1 VQSVE
6 KGEEV
11 NCYFFKELSESFV
24 LYPWLFLFSGLD
36 FGPDCLYYWITRTT
50 SEGTYRPQP
59 WKINVRPG
67 QLVVTEE
74 WPALEH
80 ITLKAQVH
88 PSHCG
93 IGKLKLHTTH
103 KRKGKSNCWSCWLST
118 IHALKVGKHPFPICE
133 HSYIFT
139 ATSCLPGLV
148 YIRSESL
155 DVFSAFRGSLGG
167 SSSQIHWIDTCT
179 LSIAICIL
187 QSLAASCHMKSMFGS
202 KVWMERFM
210 LYISS
215 NLFANPINKYTN

>member
-1 VQSVE
+1 MAVSIQ
-6 KGEEV
+6 
-11 NCYFFKELSESFV
+11 
-24 LYPWLFLFSGLD
+24 WTGL
-36 FGPDCLYYWITRTT
+36 WTRLLILLDHPNYLWRHLQTT
-50 SEGTYRPQP
+50 
-59 WKINVRPG
+59 
-67 QLVVTEE
+67 
-74 WPALEH
+74 ALEDQCEARTASGYGRMASSRK
-80 ITLKAQVH
+80 ITLKVQVH

-93 IGKLKLHTTH
+93 LDWQAEASYHTQ
-103 KRKGKSNCWSCWLST
+103 RKGKSDCWSCWLFT
-118 IHALKVGKHPFPICE
+118 VHALKVHKYPFPIPE

-167 SSSQIHWIDTCT
+167 SSSQIHWVDTCT
-179 LSIAICIL
+179 VSIAICIL

-215 NLFANPINKYTN
+215 NLFASPINKFIVTIQTKLYEHPCLTS